1 MGARTHWRRRDLV
14 PASDGVSDVVL
25 VEHAGPVVT
34 RVRLRARVAA
44 RLGFAA
50 RDAALAEGADPDASP
65 ELALR
70 ARRLIAPRTRRLL
83 AASLRRWV
91 ESARGRRG
99 LYEVRPGPQVA
110 GAAEAL
116 LELADRLEVRGPV
129 EARGVALVSVLLSDG
144 RGPLH
149 SPQGAERLVAAAR
162 AAEAA
167 LDPRLPL
174 AA

>member
-1 MGARTHWRRRDLV
+1 MGARTPWRRRAGV
-14 PASDGVSDVVL
+14 PASGDVSSLVL
-25 VEHAGPVVT
+25 VEHTGPVVA
-34 RVRLRARVAA
+34 RVPLRARLSA

-50 RDAALAEGADPDASP
+50 RDAALAAGADPDTSAA
-65 ELALR
+65 LALR
-70 ARRLIAPRTRRLL
+70 ARRLIAPRTRRRL

-91 ESARGRRG
+91 AAAGGRRG
-99 LYEVRPGPQVA
+99 PHEVRPGPQVA
-110 GAAEAL
+110 DAAGVL
-116 LELADRLEVRGPV
+116 LALADRLEARGPV

-149 SPQGAERLVAAAR
+149 SRHGTEPLVSAAR
-162 AAEAA
+162 AAAAA